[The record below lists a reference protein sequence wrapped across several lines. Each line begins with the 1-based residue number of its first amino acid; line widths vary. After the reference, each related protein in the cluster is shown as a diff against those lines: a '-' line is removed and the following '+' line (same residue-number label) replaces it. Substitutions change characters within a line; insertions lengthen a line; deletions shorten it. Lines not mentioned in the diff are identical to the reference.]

1 MPFSTYR
8 LFQLGL
14 ALCVAIFTI
23 CFAILATLSFTPLYY
38 FDVQHLAIAEQSGI
52 SLSRIVDNYNYT
64 IRYLLNPLPK
74 TFDLPS
80 LAYSTAG
87 RIHFQDVKRLFIAVD
102 FMFVVTG
109 VISIVGIWKHVKLGD
124 FHFLRTAAIALTL
137 FTVIPLTM
145 FAIDFNGTFILF
157 HELFFRNNYW
167 IFDPHTDPII
177 TILPEAFFLHAA
189 LFILGIIITGII
201 VMTAVYRK
209 KCCKK

>member
-38 FDVQHLAIAEQSGI
+38 FDVQHLAIPEQSGI

-64 IRYLLNPLPK
+64 IHYLLNPLPQ

-109 VISIVGIWKHVKLGD
+109 VISIIGIWKHVKLRD
-124 FHFLRTAAIALTL
+124 FHFLRAAAIALTF
-137 FTVIPLTM
+137 FTVIPLIM

-201 VMTAVYRK
+201 VMTAIYRK

>member
-8 LFQLGL
+8 FFQLGL

-52 SLSRIVDNYNYT
+52 SLARIVENYNYT
-64 IRYLLNPLPK
+64 IHYLLNPFPQ

-87 RIHFQDVKRLFIAVD
+87 RIHFQDVKRIFIAVD
-102 FMFVVTG
+102 FMFVVTA
-109 VISIVGIWKHVKLGD
+109 VISVIGIWKHVRRRD
-124 FHFLRTAAIALTL
+124 FNFLKTAAIALTL
-137 FTVIPLTM
+137 FTVIPLIM

-157 HELFFRNNYW
+157 HKLFFRNNYW
-167 IFDPHTDPII
+167 IFDPRTDPII
-177 TILPEAFFLHAA
+177 TILPETFFLHAA
-189 LFILGIIITGII
+189 LLILGIITIGII
-201 VMTAVYRK
+201 TMVLIYRIHTVK
-209 KCCKK
+209 R